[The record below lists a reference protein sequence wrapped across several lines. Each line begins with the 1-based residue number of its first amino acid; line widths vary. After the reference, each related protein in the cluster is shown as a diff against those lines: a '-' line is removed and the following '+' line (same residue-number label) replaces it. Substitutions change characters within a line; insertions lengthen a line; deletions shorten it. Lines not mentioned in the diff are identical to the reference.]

1 MLFVTFNF
9 IIAFFF
15 QPNFTNI
22 RFWRVVLT
30 AIDAFGR
37 IFTLT
42 GMMGMAIR
50 STVFAYRSGVF
61 RTVVFVMSEP
71 LAVKTAQ
78 RIRYIHV
85 NRNDTIKYFRY
96 IYSVKSQE

>member
-9 IIAFFF
+9 IIAFSFSQTSQIF
-15 QPNFTNI
+15 DFGDGP
-22 RFWRVVLT
+22 
-30 AIDAFGR
+30 FGR
-37 IFTLT
+37 ILQT

-50 STVFAYRSGVF
+50 SIVFAYRSGVF

-85 NRNDTIKYFRY
+85 NRNDTIKYF
-96 IYSVKSQE
+96 Q